1 MQVSNKDERITEIV
15 VYAVSKDGEGKVIEI
30 HRTDWAD
37 EDAFDLPP
45 LVAGWIYQ
53 VCRETRSVEAD

>member
-1 MQVSNKDERITEIV
+1 MSSNEERITEIV

-30 HRTDWAD
+30 HRTDWDD
-37 EDAFDLPP
+37 EDVFDLPP

-53 VCRETRSVEAD
+53 VCRETRRIEVD